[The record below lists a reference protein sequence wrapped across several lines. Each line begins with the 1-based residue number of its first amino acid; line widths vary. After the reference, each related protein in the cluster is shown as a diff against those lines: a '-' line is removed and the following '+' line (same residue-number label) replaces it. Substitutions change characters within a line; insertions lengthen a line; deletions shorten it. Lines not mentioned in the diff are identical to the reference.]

1 MFETLGRIFETLG
14 RMFQTFGR
22 MFKTC
27 GWKFKTFGRI
37 IQKKLRLK
45 CSAGS
50 FKHSAERLQY
60 PAARFKL
67 NILVIDLQNSSLEM
81 TSKFCR
87 PEVTKHSVEYYN
99 YPAGY
104 SKYSAERLNVRP
116 NILKCARYPAGHLK
130 HSAECL

>member
-1 MFETLGRIFETLG
+1 
-14 RMFQTFGR
+14 MFQTFGR

-27 GWKFKTFGRI
+27 GRQFQTFGRI
-37 IQKKLRLK
+37 IEKKKLRLK
-45 CSAGS
+45 CSAGG
-50 FKHSAERLQY
+50 FKHSAERLKLVSDHS
-60 PAARFKL
+60 AGRFKL

-87 PEVTKHSVEYYN
+87 PEVAKHSAEYHN